1 LSGSLLGI
9 GAAAIVLAT
18 GVIWFRKINAVR
30 IPHARGAYLAAM
42 GAALVLGLV
51 AFVQGPG
58 IIGGIGAGFAILA
71 GGAFLG
77 LRLQSSQE
85 TKKPAVEIG
94 GPILDFTA
102 PDDTGRPFDLAS
114 LRGKPFLLKFFR
126 GHW

>member
-9 GAAAIVLAT
+9 GAAAIVLLT
-18 GVIWFRKINAVR
+18 GVIWFRRINAVR
-30 IPHARGAYLAAM
+30 IPHARGPYLAAV
-42 GAALVLGLV
+42 GVAVLLGLA
-51 AFVQGPG
+51 AFAQGPG

-77 LRLQSSQE
+77 LRLQSSQDAR
-85 TKKPAVEIG
+85 KPAVETG